1 MKRSNLHC
9 IAPSSELLYSS
20 FEFANCIY
28 QKCNSSNC
36 KICLST
42 SPLQVSCSAVHALEF
57 ARNISSNCICICPK
71 YNMYLSLYQNVF
83 VPVTKYICPLQLGC
97 SAVHGLEFAKTSFG
111 SRRPCK
117 GRQSTPAG
125 RQEKA
130 SWKDPMCQFILG
142 LRNHPLDLTKK
153 NFLTVISTYF
163 ELLVPKVLYT
173 LPHPEISNPSC
184 PLIAFGTTS
193 I

>member
-1 MKRSNLHC
+1 MKRSNLHY

-130 SWKDPMCQFILG
+130 SWKDPLCQLILG
-142 LRNHPLDLTKK
+142 LSNYPSDLTKK
-153 NFLTVISTYF
+153 YSCHFYIPWIIRTEGTLYLTPAGDIQSILSTYS
-163 ELLVPKVLYT
+163 LQYYLHLK
-173 LPHPEISNPSC
+173 
-184 PLIAFGTTS
+184 
-193 I
+193 